1 MNLFEIRDLT
11 FTYPERNRPALRGVS
26 LSVRAGEF
34 VVLCGKSG
42 CGKSTLLRHLK
53 TVLTPFG
60 ERSGEVLFAGRT
72 LESAPQR
79 EQASRIGYVLQSADN
94 QIVTDKVWH
103 ELAFGLESLGEKT
116 PVIRRRVAE
125 MASFFGIQEWYEKSV
140 TELSGGQKQILA
152 LASVLAMQPDVL
164 ILDEPTSQLDPIAA
178 EDFIE
183 TLKKINDEIGT
194 TIILSEHR
202 LEGALPRADRAVVMQ
217 DGQIVCAGAVS
228 EVGLKL
234 RELDNPMLTAM
245 PTPMRVYLAWE
256 GANKDGHVPQT
267 VREGRLF
274 LEEWYAGQ
282 DRREPATQGRA
293 ESTTPDDKLFRIPVN
308 NNAQGDDTVK
318 TTQGADADIPTPKEP
333 LVAMKDV
340 WFRYER
346 DGRDI
351 VKDLALSVYPGELV
365 CVVGGNGT
373 GKTTMLGAITGENK
387 YYRGRVRVLGHDPK
401 KADGR
406 TLSDAGLAVLPQDP
420 QTLFTR
426 PTVFDNLIDVAY
438 AYAKRRPDAAH
449 SAEAGKAQPITT
461 EDAHLI
467 TTEDPHP
474 TTAKNVNRVT
484 PEEVEAEV
492 RRVCELTDTVDLMGF
507 HPYDV
512 SGGEQQRTGLA
523 MALLTK
529 PKLLLLDE
537 PTKGMDSFFK
547 EKFAAILSRLCGDGL
562 GVLMV
567 SHDVEFC
574 AKYADRCALFFA
586 GGVVSEGRPRVFF
599 SGNSFYTTAANR
611 MARGLFPGAV
621 TAEEII
627 ERVSKRT

>member
-1 MNLFEIRDLT
+1 MNLFEIRNLT
-11 FTYPERNRPALRGVS
+11 FTYPERNLPALNDVS
-26 LSVRAGEF
+26 LSVAAGEF

-60 ERSGEVLFAGRT
+60 ERSGEVLYDGRT
-72 LESAPQR
+72 LGSVPQR

-202 LEGALPRADRAVVMQ
+202 LEGALPRADRAVVMA
-217 DGQIVCAGAVS
+217 DGQIVCAGGVS

-234 RELDNPMLTAM
+234 KELNDPMLTAM
-245 PTPMRVYLAWE
+245 PTPMRVYLALE
-256 GANKDGHVPQT
+256 DQDKGGHVPQT
-267 VREGRLF
+267 VRDGRVYLEGKMS
-274 LEEWYAGQ
+274 G
-282 DRREPATQGRA
+282 
-293 ESTTPDDKLFRIPVN
+293 
-308 NNAQGDDTVK
+308 
-318 TTQGADADIPTPKEP
+318 GADSQRFVRPCGAHPPLRGVAGMTTEEP
-333 LVAMKDV
+333 LIEMKDV

-365 CVVGGNGT
+365 CVCGGNGT
-373 GKTTMLGAITGENK
+373 GKTTMLGVITGENK
-387 YYRGRVRVLGHDPK
+387 YYRGRVRVFGLDPK
-401 KADGR
+401 KSDGR

-438 AYAKRRPDAAH
+438 ACAKRRPDSIRGAAPEAAH
-449 SAEAGKAQPITT
+449 PA
-461 EDAHLI
+461 
-467 TTEDPHP
+467 
-474 TTAKNVNRVT
+474 TAKNANHIT

-492 RRVCELTDTVDLMGF
+492 RRVCELTDTADLMGF

-547 EKFAAILSRLCGDGL
+547 EKFAAILHRLRADGL

-574 AKYADRCALFFA
+574 ARYADRCALFF
-586 GGVVSEGRPRVFF
+586 GGDIVSEGAPREFF

-621 TAEEII
+621 TADEII
-627 ERVSKRT
+627 ESIMQG

>member
-1 MNLFEIRDLT
+1 MNLFEIKNLT
-11 FTYPERNRPALRGVS
+11 FTYPERNRPALNDVS
-26 LSVRAGEF
+26 LSVAAGEF

-60 ERSGEVLFAGRT
+60 QRSGEVLYNGRA
-72 LESAPQR
+72 LGSVPQR

-125 MASFFGIQEWYEKSV
+125 MASFFGVQEWYEKDV

-202 LEGALPRADRAVVMQ
+202 LEGALPRADRAVVIA

-234 RELDNPMLTAM
+234 RELGDPMLTAM
-245 PTPMRVYLAWE
+245 PTPMRVYLALE
-256 GANKDGHVPQT
+256 DQGKGGHVPQT
-267 VREGRLF
+267 VRDGRVYLQ
-274 LEEWYAGQ
+274 EKMSSAGS
-282 DRREPATQGRA
+282 A
-293 ESTTPDDKLFRIPVN
+293 EVARDSRLRGNDSVLRGNDK
-308 NNAQGDDTVK
+308 GDALSAGK
-318 TTQGADADIPTPKEP
+318 AP
-333 LVAMKDV
+333 LIEMKDV

-351 VKDLALSVYPGELV
+351 VKDLALSVFPGEMV

-373 GKTTMLGAITGENK
+373 GKTTALGVITGENK
-387 YYRGRVRVLGHDPK
+387 YYRGRVRVFGLDPK

-438 AYAKRRPDAAH
+438 AYAHRRPD
-449 SAEAGKAQPITT
+449 
-461 EDAHLI
+461 DAHHI
-467 TTEDPHP
+467 
-474 TTAKNVNRVT
+474 T
-484 PEEVEAEV
+484 PEEACAEV

-529 PKLLLLDE
+529 PKLFLLDE

-547 EKFAAILSRLCGDGL
+547 EKFAAILRRLCADGL

-574 AKYADRCALFFA
+574 AKNADRCALFFN
-586 GGVVSEGRPRVFF
+586 GGIVSEGTPREFF

-627 ERVSKRT
+627 EQYDSKIALK